1 MGCYAYDLSRQRVSD
16 GYVVH
21 DDYAVF
27 AGVFIIGTRSE
38 GFGSRHVVRCGF
50 CIKEKPRTVKSLHV
64 IGLIGVFF
72 DSQRFSKC

>member
-38 GFGSRHVVRCGF
+38 GFGSRHVVR
-50 CIKEKPRTVKSLHV
+50 
-64 IGLIGVFF
+64 
-72 DSQRFSKC
+72 RFLQ